1 MVDPVEL
8 GDVDVWDTVVAEV
21 VVMNTGIL
29 ALTVTGASLSTGG
42 SEYYAVSSSPT
53 FPVVLDNLVTVTVEL
68 EYHPWLEGTHTT
80 WVTFTSNDP
89 DGDLEVEV
97 TATAVT
103 TEEPPDEQMDDT
115 KDYIDN
121 QIDDGNI
128 VGTGGGAS
136 ADNRISDFIDKID
149 EAIAL
154 YEAGNIEEAIGTLKA
169 VLKKCD
175 GDPKPPDHVEGDAA
189 VELANRILD
198 LIEAMEEEL

>member
-1 MVDPVEL
+1 MPAAYPYNADLYARRIPRMYGWGVGTQGGTEGLL
-8 GDVDVWDTVVAEV
+8 GQYMT
-21 VVMNTGIL
+21 
-29 ALTVTGASLSTGG
+29 
-42 SEYYAVSSSPT
+42 Y
-53 FPVVLDNLVTVTVEL
+53 
-68 EYHPWLEGTHTT
+68 
-80 WVTFTSNDP
+80 
-89 DGDLEVEV
+89 
-97 TATAVT
+97 
-103 TEEPPDEQMDDT
+103 
-115 KDYIDN
+115 
-121 QIDDGNI
+121 